1 MWGVYRGYVWCMC
14 MCVVYYAVYMRVY
27 VWYVHVWCEGGV
39 CRGVGE
45 VRKDTVGG
53 GNQIRF

>member
-1 MWGVYRGYVWCMC
+1 MC

-45 VRKDTVGG
+45 VRKDTAGG
-53 GNQIRF
+53 GNQIRL